1 MSFDAVGLSLLL
13 LTGLV
18 SGILAGFLGIGGGT
32 LLVPVL
38 VQFGF
43 PTVEATATSS
53 LAILVTSSVGSLQN
67 WRMGFL
73 KIRQVLLLGAPAIV
87 TAFLGTELAD
97 SLPEYIL
104 LGGFGLLLL
113 CNIYLVSLKKKVIRT
128 AQFREPR
135 MVTGPAISPVAA
147 RLITGSVAGLMAG
160 LFGVGGGVI
169 LVPLQIL
176 LLGEDI
182 KTAVRTSLGVIVI
195 TSISACF
202 GHALNGNIDFSAG
215 LLLGLG
221 GLIGVQ
227 ISTRYLPKLSDNTV
241 TQLFRA
247 MLIVLSLYIFWQAI
261 GIYRAAA

>member
-1 MSFDAVGLSLLL
+1 MPFDAVSFSLLL
-13 LTGLV
+13 LTGLI

-43 PTVEATATSS
+43 APVEATATSS
-53 LAILVTSSVGSLQN
+53 LAILVTSGAGSLQN

-73 KIRQVLLLGAPAIV
+73 KIRQVLLLAGPAIV
-87 TAFLGTELAD
+87 TAFLGATIGGK
-97 SLPEYIL
+97 LPPYL
-104 LGGFGLLLL
+104 LLIGFGLLLL
-113 CNIYLVSLKKKVIRT
+113 CNLYLVSLKKRVIRK

-135 MVTGPAISPVAA
+135 MASGPAISPLVA
-147 RLITGSVAGLMAG
+147 RLITGAIAGLMAG

-195 TSISACF
+195 TSISACV
-202 GHALNGNIDFSAG
+202 GHMLQGNIDFPAG

-227 ISTRYLPKLSDNTV
+227 VSTRYLPKLSDRTV

-247 MLIVLSLYIFWQAI
+247 LLLVLSLYMFWQAFD
-261 GIYRAAA
+261 IYRASL